1 MHYIKLI
8 IVAIMLI
15 AAIINAIIEIRLARL
30 ASLLDNFI
38 DNYCAPRIIIIF

>member
-30 ASLLDNFI
+30 ASLFDI
-38 DNYCAPRIIIIF
+38 SERIIARPESL